1 MSLLV
6 VEGLQ
11 KAFGGLLAV
20 NNINFRI
27 EPGEVV
33 ALIGPNGAG
42 KTTIVNLIT
51 GTFHPDRGT
60 ILFAGHNVTA
70 LPPWELAK
78 RGMARTFQA
87 VKIFPGLSVLENV
100 QLGAFLRTASPVE
113 AMKRAEEILEFV
125 GMIEERKVLAKALT
139 LEKRKRLELA
149 RALATNPRLLFLDEV
164 MAGLNPKELAEEI
177 EIIRRINATGVTIL
191 LIEHIL
197 RAVLALSQ
205 RVIVLNQGE
214 ILAEGPAEAVM
225 KNRAVIEAYLGE
237 GYRDAGSS

>member
-100 QLGAFLRTASPVE
+100 QLGAFLRTTSPVE

-125 GMIEERKVLAKALT
+125 GMVEERKVLAKALT

-197 RAVLALSQ
+197 RAVIALSQ

>member
-1 MSLLV
+1 LSLLV

-100 QLGAFLRTASPVE
+100 QLGAFLRTTSPVE

-125 GMIEERKVLAKALT
+125 GMVEERKVLAKALT

-197 RAVLALSQ
+197 RAVIALSQ